1 MREKLKISA
10 VICELNPLH
19 TGHAALFSHAKS
31 LSDGLV
37 CVLSGNFVQRGE
49 PAILDKWSRTRLALL
64 NGADLVLEL
73 PVSWACA
80 GAERFAQGGVALLQ
94 GLGCVDVLLFGS
106 EEPDIR
112 PLWELATALNSPS
125 FSEELQKADSG
136 EPFFRRR
143 EQAAARMVGQETASL
158 LRKPNCI
165 LGVEYLKAMLQQG
178 GGMDAAVFPRL
189 GAGHDIPDESGPI
202 LSASQARQ
210 LLEQG
215 KDISARLPESTWQVW
230 QEQAAAGRCPASLS
244 RLEIGVLCKLRSM
257 EIEDFA
263 QLPDVSEGL
272 EYRLYKAA
280 RQAGS
285 LEEFYT
291 LVKSKRYSHARI
303 RRLAMG
309 AFLGLTKGLP
319 KLPPYLRVL
328 GMTPMGEQILR
339 QATPSLPIAIRP
351 GDFQRLGTE
360 AQRLFALETNA
371 DDLYALGVPVPTPCG
386 RDYTEPLIKLKV

>member
-230 QEQAAAGRCPASLS
+230 KEQAAAGRCPASLS

-309 AFLGLTKGLP
+309 AFLGLTKDLP

-351 GDFQRLGTE
+351 GDFQRLGKE
-360 AQRLFALETNA
+360 AQRLFSLETNA